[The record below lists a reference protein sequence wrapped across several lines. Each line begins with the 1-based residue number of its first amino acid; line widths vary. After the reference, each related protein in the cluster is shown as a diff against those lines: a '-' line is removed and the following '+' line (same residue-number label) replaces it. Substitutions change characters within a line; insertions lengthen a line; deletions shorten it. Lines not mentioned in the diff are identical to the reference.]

1 MFELDFAEHRSAKKQ
16 GLCKEDR
23 RFLNI
28 AETGMHRCDDG
39 HYKLPLPLKEGF

>member
-16 GLCKEDR
+16 GLSKEDR

-28 AETGMHRCDDG
+28 AETGMPDATTVTTNF
-39 HYKLPLPLKEGF
+39 LSP